1 MLYAKYMHS
10 EKLVTEHLVQLNT
23 NAETETDSCPQSQGF
38 DYTYVI
44 DNTISEKNNDRR
56 NYFRPNF
63 ASGQFVF
70 RYRNWGSP

>member
-1 MLYAKYMHS
+1 MDS
-10 EKLVTEHLVQLNT
+10 ENFVTDLNT
-23 NAETETDSCPQSQGF
+23 NAETEKDSCPQSQGF

-63 ASGQFVF
+63 TSGQFVF
-70 RYRNWGSP
+70 RYRNWGSPWLKY

>member
-1 MLYAKYMHS
+1 MDS
-10 EKLVTEHLVQLNT
+10 ENFVTDLNT
-23 NAETETDSCPQSQGF
+23 NAEKETDSCPQSQGF

-63 ASGQFVF
+63 ALDQFVF
-70 RYRNWGSP
+70 RNRNNKN

>member
-1 MLYAKYMHS
+1 MHS
-10 EKLVTEHLVQLNT
+10 EKLVTEDLVQLNT

-38 DYTYVI
+38 DYSFVI

-70 RYRNWGSP
+70 CYRNWERHKSWLKY